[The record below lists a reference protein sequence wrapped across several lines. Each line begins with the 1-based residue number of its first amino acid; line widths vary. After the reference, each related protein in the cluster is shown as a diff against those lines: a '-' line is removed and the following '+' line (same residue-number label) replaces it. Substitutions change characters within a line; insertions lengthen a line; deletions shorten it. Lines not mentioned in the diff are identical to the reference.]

1 MAIVA
6 SSVTVQLKLVAEAL
20 VSFSS
25 VLSLCR
31 PPPPLFLLI
40 VFIIT
45 VVVII
50 ISFKEL
56 GTGFQSP
63 YDFVTTC

>member
-25 VLSLCR
+25 VLSLCC
-31 PPPPLFLLI
+31 PPLLFLLI

-63 YDFVTTC
+63 CDFVTTC